1 MAEHSPEH
9 MHVVESPTGEEPIPL
24 RRETVTAFVGPV
36 PRGPAHIPVAIE
48 SVAEFRKRFG
58 SPAERSRMEWILG
71 QYFDNGGR
79 TAIVVRVPRTGA
91 PNQLA
96 LPGPGGSLDL
106 VARNTGPLEY
116 LRVAVDYDNVP
127 ADDLWRFNLTVQ
139 RIRSPSN
146 PLVEEQEI
154 WRGVSIVPDESGY
167 IGEVLGESVLVR
179 LSGEP
184 PRARP
189 FVTPGA
195 TGIGPV
201 GYVYASGNRRSGGAP
216 TDYDLIGSEQECTG
230 LYALNQVAFVDLICL
245 LSGAPDTDIGPVGLF
260 AAERYC
266 AKRNAILLL
275 DPPSHWS
282 QVEDVMRSQQNSAF
296 ASPNVMTYFP
306 LLAGATTDGGPSRS
320 LSALGA
326 IAGMLAARDRHM
338 DENDQP
344 QLTAGG
350 EPKPCLL
357 RSRARVAIEPDAE
370 DERTLARSGVNLLRP
385 AAPGFISFSGD
396 VTLAR
401 SSGLHREWRQLSVRR
416 RAVMTASNIAHNT
429 RWAAIQVSG
438 PETWQAVADQVSR
451 YLAESC
457 AAGLLTGDASRR
469 AFYVKC
475 DQDTNGRGRGLS
487 FVVGLA
493 LGRPDEFAAFRFEH
507 DISDCR
513 VTEIAWQPGA
523 GLGQRQ

>member
-1 MAEHSPEH
+1 MRVPERLSQKI
-9 MHVVESPTGEEPIPL
+9 HVVESPTGEEPIPL
-24 RRETVTAFVGPV
+24 RRETVAAFVGPV

-79 TAIVVRVPRTGA
+79 TAIVVRVPRSGS
-91 PNQLA
+91 PNRLS

-106 VARNTGPLEY
+106 AARNPGPYEY
-116 LRVAVDYDNVP
+116 IRVAVDYDNVP

-146 PLVEEQEI
+146 PLVEEQEL
-154 WRGVSIVPDESGY
+154 WPSVSIVPDEVGY
-167 IGEVLGESVLVR
+167 IGEVLGDSVLVR

-201 GYVYASGNRRSGGAP
+201 GYIHASGDRRNGGPP
-216 TDYDLIGSEQECTG
+216 TDYDLIGSEQESTG
-230 LYALNQVAFVDLICL
+230 LHALNQIAFVDLICL

-282 QVEDVMRSQQNSAF
+282 QVEDVSRSQRNSAF

-306 LLAGATTDGGPSRS
+306 LLTGATTDGGPSRS

-326 IAGMLAARDRHM
+326 IAGMLAARDRRPEVGDPRHA
-338 DENDQP
+338 
-344 QLTAGG
+344 TARV
-350 EPKPCLL
+350 EPELLLL

-370 DERTLARSGVNLLRP
+370 EARSLARSGVNLLRP
-385 AAPGFISFSGD
+385 AAPGFISFFGD

-401 SSGLHREWRQLSVRR
+401 SSGTHREWRQLSVRR

-438 PETWQAVADQVSR
+438 PETWQAVADQISR
-451 YLAESC
+451 YLSESQ
-457 AAGLLTGDASRR
+457 AAGLLAGDTPRR

-475 DQDTNGRGRGLS
+475 DQDTNGRGHGLS

-493 LGRPDEFAAFRFEH
+493 LARPDEFVAFRFEH
-507 DISDCR
+507 DVSDCR
-513 VTEIAWQPGA
+513 VTEISWQPGA
-523 GLGQRQ
+523 GLAN

>member
-1 MAEHSPEH
+1 MAEHPLEQI
-9 MHVVESPTGEEPIPL
+9 HVVESPTGEDPIPL
-24 RRETVTAFVGPV
+24 RRETVTAFVGPA
-36 PRGPAHIPVAIE
+36 PRGPAHIPVAID
-48 SVAEFRKRFG
+48 SVAAFRKRFG

-71 QYFDNGGR
+71 QYFENGGR
-79 TAIVVRVPRTGA
+79 SAIVVRVPRPGA
-91 PNQLA
+91 PNRLS

-106 VARNTGPLEY
+106 AARNPGPLEY
-116 LRVAVDYDNVP
+116 LRAAVDYDNVA

-154 WRGVSIVPDESGY
+154 WRGVSIVPDEADH
-167 IGEVLGESVLVR
+167 IGEVLGESALVR
-179 LSGEP
+179 LAGDL

-195 TGIGPV
+195 NGIGPV
-201 GYVYASGNRRSGGAP
+201 GYVYASGERRGGRSP
-216 TDYDLIGSEQECTG
+216 TDYDLIGSDQECTG
-230 LYALNQVAFVDLICL
+230 LHALNQVAFVDLICL

-266 AKRNAILLL
+266 MKRNAILLL

-282 QVEDVMRSQQNSAF
+282 QVEDVARSQRDSPF

-306 LLAGATTDGGPSRS
+306 LLAGTTTDGGTSRP

-326 IAGMLAARDRHM
+326 IAGMLAARDRQT
-338 DENDQP
+338 EP
-344 QLTAGG
+344 AGQRSAASAA
-350 EPKPCLL
+350 EPEPLLL

-370 DERTLARSGVNLLRP
+370 DARTLARSGVNLLRP
-385 AAPGFISFSGD
+385 AAPGFIAFSGD

-401 SSGLHREWRQLSVRR
+401 SSGAHREWRQLSLRR

-429 RWAAIQVSG
+429 RWAAIQAPG
-438 PETWQAVADQVSR
+438 PETWQAVADQISR
-451 YLAESC
+451 YLSESQS
-457 AAGLLTGDASRR
+457 AGLLAGDTPRR

-475 DQDTNGRGRGLS
+475 DQDTNGRGHGLS

-493 LGRPDEFAAFRFEH
+493 LARPDEFVAFRFEH
-507 DISDCR
+507 DVADCR
-513 VTEIAWQPGA
+513 VTEISDWC
-523 GLGQRQ
+523 RSI

>member
-1 MAEHSPEH
+1 MAEHFPEQIQ
-9 MHVVESPTGEEPIPL
+9 VIEAPTGEDPIPL
-24 RRETVTAFVGPV
+24 RRETVTAFVGPA
-36 PRGPAHIPVAIE
+36 PRGPANIPVAVE
-48 SVAEFRKRFG
+48 SVAGFRKRFG

-71 QYFDNGGR
+71 QYFENGGR

-91 PNQLA
+91 PNRLS

-106 VARNTGPLEY
+106 VARNPGPLEY
-116 LRVAVDYDNVP
+116 LRVAVDYDNIA

-139 RIRSPSN
+139 RVRSPSN

-154 WRGVSIVPDESGY
+154 WRGVSIVPDEAAY
-167 IGEVLGESVLVR
+167 IGDVLGASSLLR

-195 TGIGPV
+195 NGIGPV
-201 GYVYASGNRRSGGAP
+201 GYVYAGSDRRSSASP
-216 TDYDLIGSEQECTG
+216 TDYDLIGSDQECTG
-230 LYALNQVAFVDLICL
+230 LHALNQVAFVDLVCL

-266 AKRNAILLL
+266 ARRNAILLL

-282 QVEDVMRSQQNSAF
+282 QVGDVAQSQRNSPF

-306 LLAGATTDGGPSRS
+306 LLSGATGDGLENRS

-326 IAGMLAARDRHM
+326 IAGMLAARDRQACEGDHPSVPA
-338 DENDQP
+338 NAAP
-344 QLTAGG
+344 PPL
-350 EPKPCLL
+350 LL
-357 RSRARVAIEPDAE
+357 RSRARVAIEPDAG
-370 DERTLARSGVNLLRP
+370 DARALARSGVNLLRP
-385 AAPGFISFSGD
+385 AAPGFIAFTGD
-396 VTLAR
+396 VTLAGSR
-401 SSGLHREWRQLSVRR
+401 GAHREWRQLSVRR

-429 RWAAIQVSG
+429 RWAAIQASG
-438 PETWQAVADQVSR
+438 PETWRAVADQISR
-451 YLAESC
+451 YLAESQ
-457 AAGLLTGDASRR
+457 AAGLLAGDTPRR

-475 DQDTNGRGRGLS
+475 DQDTNGRGGGLS

-493 LGRPDEFAAFRFEH
+493 LARPDEFVAFRFEH
-507 DISDCR
+507 DVHDCR
-513 VTEIAWQPGA
+513 VTELGCREIGSPGI
-523 GLGQRQ
+523 

>member
-1 MAEHSPEH
+1 MVDRLPEQ
-9 MHVVESPTGEEPIPL
+9 MHVIESPTGEEPIPL

-71 QYFDNGGR
+71 QYFENGGR
-79 TAIVVRVPRTGA
+79 TAIVVRVPRSGS
-91 PNQLA
+91 PNRLS

-106 VARNTGPLEY
+106 AARNPGPLEY

-146 PLVEEQEI
+146 PLVEEQET
-154 WRGVSIVPDESGY
+154 WRGVSIVPDEKDY
-167 IGEVLGESVLVR
+167 IGEVLGDSALLR

-195 TGIGPV
+195 NGIGPV
-201 GYVYASGNRRSGGAP
+201 GYVYASGDRRNSGAP
-216 TDYDLIGSEQECTG
+216 TDYDLIGSAQESTG
-230 LYALNQVAFVDLICL
+230 LHALNQVAFVDLVCL
-245 LSGAPDTDIGPVGLF
+245 LSGAPDTDVGPVGLF

-282 QVEDVMRSQQNSAF
+282 RVEDVARSQRNSAF

-306 LLAGATTDGGPSRS
+306 LLAGATTDGGPSRP

-326 IAGMLAARDRHM
+326 IAGMLAARDRLPEQG
-338 DENDQP
+338 DP
-344 QLTAGG
+344 APAAAGA
-350 EPKPCLL
+350 EPEPFLL
-357 RSRARVAIEPDAE
+357 RSRARVAIEPAGEDA
-370 DERTLARSGVNLLRP
+370 RILARSGVNLLRP
-385 AAPGFISFSGD
+385 AAPGFIAFSGD

-401 SSGLHREWRQLSVRR
+401 SSSTHREWQQLSVRR

-438 PETWQAVADQVSR
+438 PETWQAVADQISR
-451 YLAESC
+451 YLSESQS
-457 AAGLLTGDASRR
+457 AGLLAGDTPRH

-475 DQDTNGRGRGLS
+475 DQDTNGRGHGLS

-493 LGRPDEFAAFRFEH
+493 LARPDEFVAFRFEH
-507 DISDCR
+507 DVNDCQ
-513 VTEIAWQPGA
+513 VTEISWQPGA
-523 GLGQRQ
+523 GLAS

>member
-1 MAEHSPEH
+1 VAERPPEQIQ
-9 MHVVESPTGEEPIPL
+9 VVESPAGEEPIPL
-24 RRETVTAFVGPV
+24 QRETVTAFIGPV
-36 PRGPAHIPVAIE
+36 PRGPAHIPVAIG

-58 SPAERSRMEWILG
+58 SPAESSRMEWILG
-71 QYFDNGGR
+71 QYFDNGGH

-91 PNQLA
+91 PNRLT

-106 VARNTGPLEY
+106 AACNPGPLEY
-116 LRVAVDYDNVP
+116 LRVAVDYDNVA

-146 PLVEEQEI
+146 PLVEEQET

-167 IGEVLGESVLVR
+167 VGEVLEDSALVR
-179 LSGEP
+179 LFGEP

-195 TGIGPV
+195 NGIGPV
-201 GYVYASGNRRSGGAP
+201 GYVYASGDRRNGRPPG
-216 TDYDLIGSEQECTG
+216 DYDLIGSAQECTG
-230 LYALNQVAFVDLICL
+230 LHALDQIAFVDLVCL

-275 DPPSHWS
+275 DPPSHWT
-282 QVEDVMRSQQNSAF
+282 QVEDVARSQRNSAF

-326 IAGMLAARDRHM
+326 IAGMLAARDRQT
-338 DENDQP
+338 EQGGQQP
-344 QLTAGG
+344 
-350 EPKPCLL
+350 EPMLM

-370 DERTLARSGVNLLRP
+370 DARTLSRSGVNLLRP
-385 AAPGFISFSGD
+385 AAPGFIAFSGD

-401 SSGLHREWRQLSVRR
+401 SSGTHREWRQLSVRR

-438 PETWQAVADQVSR
+438 PDTWQAVADQVSQ
-451 YLAESC
+451 YLSESR
-457 AAGLLTGDASRR
+457 AAGLLAGDTSRR

-475 DQDTNGRGRGLS
+475 DQDTNGRGTGLS
-487 FVVGLA
+487 FIVGLA
-493 LGRPDEFAAFRFEH
+493 LARPDEFVAFRFEH
-507 DISDCR
+507 DVSDCR

-523 GLGQRQ
+523 GLAS

>member
-1 MAEHSPEH
+1 MRVAEHSPQQ
-9 MHVVESPTGEEPIPL
+9 MHVVESPTGEDPIPL
-24 RRETVTAFVGPV
+24 RRETVTAFVGPA
-36 PRGPAHIPVAIE
+36 PRGPAHIPVAID

-71 QYFDNGGR
+71 QYFENGGR
-79 TAIVVRVPRTGA
+79 SAIVVRVPRPGT
-91 PNQLA
+91 PNRLS

-106 VARNTGPLEY
+106 AARNPGPLEY
-116 LRVAVDYDNVP
+116 LRGAVDYDNIA

-146 PLVEEQEI
+146 PLVEEQET
-154 WRGVSIVPDESGY
+154 WRNISIVPDERGY
-167 IGEVLGESVLVR
+167 IGEILAESALVR

-195 TGIGPV
+195 NGIGPV
-201 GYVYASGNRRSGGAP
+201 GYVYASGERRNGRSP
-216 TDYDLIGSEQECTG
+216 TDYDLIGSDQESTG
-230 LYALNQVAFVDLICL
+230 LHALNQVAFVDLICL
-245 LSGAPDTDIGPVGLF
+245 LSGAPDSDIGPVGLF

-266 AKRNAILLL
+266 ARRNAILLL

-282 QVEDVMRSQQNSAF
+282 QVEDVARSQRNSPF

-306 LLAGATTDGGPSRS
+306 LLAGTTTDGGPSRP

-326 IAGMLAARDRHM
+326 IAGMLAARDRQAEQDDHPPAPG
-338 DENDQP
+338 NS
-344 QLTAGG
+344 
-350 EPKPCLL
+350 EPEPFLL

-370 DERTLARSGVNLLRP
+370 DARTLARCGVNLLRS
-385 AAPGFISFSGD
+385 AAPGFIAFTGD

-401 SSGLHREWRQLSVRR
+401 ASGMHREWRQLSVRR
-416 RAVMTASNIAHNT
+416 RAVMTASTIAHNT
-429 RWAAIQVSG
+429 RWAAIQASG
-438 PETWQAVADQVSR
+438 PETWRAVADQISH
-451 YLAESC
+451 YLSESQ
-457 AAGLLTGDASRR
+457 AAGLLPGDAPRR

-475 DQDTNGRGRGLS
+475 DQDTNGRGTGLS

-493 LGRPDEFAAFRFEH
+493 LARPDEFVAFRFEH
-507 DISDCR
+507 DVADCR
-513 VTEIAWQPGA
+513 VTEISDWRVPGLA
-523 GLGQRQ
+523 

>member
-1 MAEHSPEH
+1 MHVAKRLPGQI
-9 MHVVESPTGEEPIPL
+9 HVVESPTGEEPIPL

-71 QYFDNGGR
+71 QYFENGGR
-79 TAIVVRVPRTGA
+79 TAIVVRVPRSGL
-91 PNQLA
+91 PNRLS

-106 VARNTGPLEY
+106 AARNPGPLEY
-116 LRVAVDYDNVP
+116 LRVAVDYDNVQ

-139 RIRSPSN
+139 RVRSPSN

-154 WRGVSIVPDESGY
+154 WRSVSIVPDEVGY
-167 IGEVLGESVLVR
+167 IGEVLGDSAL
-179 LSGEP
+179 LHFSGEP

-201 GYVYASGNRRSGGAP
+201 GYVYAGGDRCNDRPP
-216 TDYDLIGSEQECTG
+216 TDYDLIGSDQESTG
-230 LYALNQVAFVDLICL
+230 LHALNQVAFIDLVCL

-282 QVEDVMRSQQNSAF
+282 QVEDVARSQRDSAF
-296 ASPNVMTYFP
+296 VSPNVMTYFP
-306 LLAGATTDGGPSRS
+306 LLAGVTTDGGASRP

-326 IAGMLAARDRHM
+326 IAGMLAARDR
-338 DENDQP
+338 QP
-344 QLTAGG
+344 EAVAQLPATART
-350 EPKPCLL
+350 EPEPLL
-357 RSRARVAIEPDAE
+357 FRSRARVAIEPDAE
-370 DERTLARSGVNLLRP
+370 DARTLARSGVNLLRP
-385 AAPGFISFSGD
+385 AAPGFISFCGD

-401 SSGLHREWRQLSVRR
+401 SSGTHREWRQLSLRR
-416 RAVMTASNIAHNT
+416 RAVMTASNIAHST

-438 PETWQAVADQVSR
+438 PETRMAVAEQIRR
-451 YLAESC
+451 YLSESES
-457 AAGLLTGDASRR
+457 AGLLAGDALRR

-475 DQDTNGRGRGLS
+475 DQDTNGRGHGLC

-493 LGRPDEFAAFRFEH
+493 LARPDEFVAFRFEH
-507 DISDCR
+507 DVSDCR
-513 VTEIAWQPGA
+513 VTEISWQPGA
-523 GLGQRQ
+523 GLAS